1 MAGVIVTCVLTVTEL
16 PDVTPR
22 MMTWSLPTFAP
33 WAMPEMYELC
43 ARAYRDH
50 YAALALSLAS
60 NLNC

>member
-1 MAGVIVTCVLTVTEL
+1 MLTVTEL

-43 ARAYRDH
+43 TRANRDDH
-50 YAALALSLAS
+50 AALALNLA
-60 NLNC
+60 LILDLWTQT